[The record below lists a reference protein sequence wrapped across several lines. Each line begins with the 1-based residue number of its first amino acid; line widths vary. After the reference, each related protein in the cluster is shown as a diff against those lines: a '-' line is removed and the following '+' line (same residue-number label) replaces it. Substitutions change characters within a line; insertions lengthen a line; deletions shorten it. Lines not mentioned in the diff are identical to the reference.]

1 MQITPSSLGN
11 NIHPLGVISPLSNPQ
26 RMSLKKESHSLHS
39 RSNFISTIQTK
50 PPLVTSAKFFLSR
63 QYEPSI
69 QPLIGWDSWDAED
82 INSEFSVIEFDSYD
96 LIDPLENS
104 TINSN
109 KPEKD
114 STPAILPTPIEKN
127 PSNNTSQ
134 ELHIKT
140 KSKSKKTNKSQQP
153 AAKKSKSKPRAK
165 KAITSSAA
173 KNVEK
178 FINENNVIINNE
190 ESTSIKANLET
201 PNLQLDSASENTIN
215 NNNYVTPTT
224 VNTPSLIEDTSTL
237 FRNTLSNNLH
247 PTSEFPSSSPSV
259 ELPITESILP
269 LQEKIN
275 LDNNTSELVEAPS
288 IEYPLTNNVEKI
300 FTPSN
305 KFPNND
311 QTIIT
316 EALDSA
322 NFLDSLVSPT
332 ASQQDIET
340 HQVSSVVDN
349 KISTTQTNLIQSQ
362 ESLSTLISPSQEE
375 ELTNINSNFEVSQVI
390 ETDSILRS
398 NPNDFVTDN
407 PGVENYLTL
416 PSALTSPDVNSDPT
430 LLSPLANDENTVES
444 ESNSEPSLVKK
455 SIAVKQ
461 ELNPDFSQ
469 DVENLTQNLTL
480 QPTFLQ
486 GDGENLKPL
495 SLQKKGFP
503 DTGKSQEIDLSVTS
517 EFLASAP
524 VELIPTSG
532 YIEDTTSLFSNSDN
546 NEELITSES
555 QSGMAVNISAN
566 VTSLQRDEDITS
578 DFTENHSIL
587 ALPETIE
594 ASTISAILPETS
606 EASVVSA
613 SSPEIDETPTIIAT
627 SSEIGETSVVSASL
641 AEISEAPTITATS
654 PEIFEVPVA
663 SASLPEIIEAPTI
676 TATSP
681 GIFEASVASAISPKI
696 GEASVA
702 SATSPEIVEA
712 SVASA
717 TSPEIV
723 EASVASATSPEIV
736 EASVASASLPEISEA
751 SVASATSPEIV
762 GEASIFRKIIETVES
777 ENPEILT
784 WDNPDI
790 LENPTYPQD
799 EVSTAPKVE
808 QNAIAQKPAPKGY
821 ATGGHVTDSPVE
833 NRQHIAPSDTVPA
846 MLSPGEFV
854 INTRD
859 AQKNLPLLHHIN
871 TGGIPHDI
879 ILPSLQTPDLTEPEE
894 TTSPETPTKVDSFS
908 DTSLQLKSAETDS
921 PEISNSLI
929 PSPLGLNINQK
940 KLSILNSPQ
949 LNPLQNET
957 IDVGESSPQY
967 SSPPLIFRKANS
979 TTKTSSQWSNTPSQ
993 WSSVEDLLNGNND
1006 DFTSFNFHDGESN
1019 SQNYEFS
1026 HGSESPQVFAK
1037 HLPSPRGF
1045 ANGGEVTLPDIS
1057 REIQPVTETIES
1069 ASSSSQGDE
1078 KDDTANLEALAREI
1092 YHRLRQRIEIERER
1106 HGGYSGR
1113 LPW

>member
-50 PPLVTSAKFFLSR
+50 PPLVTSANFFLSR

-82 INSEFSVIEFDSYD
+82 INSEFALLEFDSYD

-114 STPAILPTPIEKN
+114 STPAILPTRIEKN

-134 ELHIKT
+134 ELSIKS
-140 KSKSKKTNKSQQP
+140 KSKSKKTNKPQQP

-165 KAITSSAA
+165 KTIASSGA
-173 KNVEK
+173 KKVEQL
-178 FINENNVIINNE
+178 INENNVIINNE
-190 ESTSIKANLET
+190 ESPSIKANLEA
-201 PNLQLDSASENTIN
+201 PNLQMDSPSENTIN
-215 NNNYVTPTT
+215 NNNYVTTTT
-224 VNTPSLIEDTSTL
+224 VKTPSLIEDTSTL

-259 ELPITESILP
+259 ELPVTESILP
-269 LQEKIN
+269 LQDKIN

-332 ASQQDIET
+332 ASQQDIEA

-349 KISTTQTNLIQSQ
+349 KISTTQTNLIQSK
-362 ESLSTLISPSQEE
+362 ENLPTLISPSQEE
-375 ELTNINSNFEVSQVI
+375 ELTNINNNFEASQVI
-390 ETDSILRS
+390 ETDLILKR

-407 PGVENYLTL
+407 AVVENYLTL

-430 LLSPLANDENTVES
+430 LLFPLANNENTGELQ
-444 ESNSEPSLVKK
+444 SNSEPSFVNKP
-455 SIAVKQ
+455 IAVKQ
-461 ELNPDFSQ
+461 EFNPDFSQ
-469 DVENLTQNLTL
+469 DMENLTQNATL
-480 QPTFLQ
+480 QPTSLQ

-495 SLQKKGFP
+495 SLHKKGFP

-524 VELIPTSG
+524 VELIPTSA

-702 SATSPEIVEA
+702 SATWPEIVEA

-717 TSPEIV
+717 TSPEIG
-723 EASVASATSPEIV
+723 EAPTITATSPEIV

-894 TTSPETPTKVDSFS
+894 TTSPKTPTKVDSFS
-908 DTSLQLKSAETDS
+908 DTSLQLKSAETNS

-929 PSPLGLNINQK
+929 PSSLGLNINQK

-957 IDVGESSPQY
+957 IDVGEASPQY

-979 TTKTSSQWSNTPSQ
+979 TTKTSSQSSNTPYQ
-993 WSSVEDLLNGNND
+993 WSSVEDLLNVNND

-1026 HGSESPQVFAK
+1026 HGSGSPQVFAK